1 MHAVEM
7 RILHVAVRFGDCSHA
22 ARLEELARML
32 NTPLAEAIAIQ
43 ARGLAR
49 QDGDLLD
56 AAASR
61 FADIGALT
69 LAADAAAQ
77 AAGDHARSGNRGKE
91 VASSTRAYW
100 LASQCGLR
108 TPAVESAARPLSFS
122 GREREIAMLVA
133 AGLSN
138 RQIADRLVVSVRTV
152 AGHLYRVFAKL
163 SINNRGQ
170 LIHLLGLERTGT

>member
-7 RILHVAVRFGDCSHA
+7 RILHIAVRFGDCSHA

-77 AAGDHARSGNRGKE
+77 AAGDHAPQ
-91 VASSTRAYW
+91 W
-100 LASQCGLR
+100 
-108 TPAVESAARPLSFS
+108 
-122 GREREIAMLVA
+122 
-133 AGLSN
+133 
-138 RQIADRLVVSVRTV
+138 
-152 AGHLYRVFAKL
+152 
-163 SINNRGQ
+163 
-170 LIHLLGLERTGT
+170 

>member
-1 MHAVEM
+1 
-7 RILHVAVRFGDCSHA
+7 
-22 ARLEELARML
+22 ML

-77 AAGDHARSGNRGKE
+77 GG
-91 VASSTRAYW
+91 
-100 LASQCGLR
+100 
-108 TPAVESAARPLSFS
+108 RPCP
-122 GREREIAMLVA
+122 
-133 AGLSN
+133 
-138 RQIADRLVVSVRTV
+138 QW
-152 AGHLYRVFAKL
+152 
-163 SINNRGQ
+163 
-170 LIHLLGLERTGT
+170 